1 MNDEGVRIRRY
12 PEINRISDTVS
23 PDITVPWRKDNRSIR
38 NLSRVLLKAANAE
51 HVVRV
56 SVQELADRAGIK
68 SKDTAYICLK
78 LLEMAGWIARRK
90 RYGAEEGRKGLLP
103 FEILLL
109 PPIFNK
115 EASQAAPPA
124 KAGGK
129 RRPARR

>member
-1 MNDEGVRIRRY
+1 
-12 PEINRISDTVS
+12 
-23 PDITVPWRKDNRSIR
+23 
-38 NLSRVLLKAANAE
+38 LKAANAE